1 VSVSTDAATETTTT
15 TIDLTATVPDLDP
28 VCRLVPTERQRA
40 QGVELEV
47 DETALRVADTDVT
60 RLSIGRRVLNYLDSI
75 NPLAIEG
82 SKLPMVLC
90 SLIGFITGWQV
101 ASVFVMAPEIQAD
114 FGLSLVG
121 YAKVGSYIATMLLIV
136 GIPMGY
142 LIDKMSRVQLIRAT
156 TATGA
161 VSAGVQ
167 GIAPNFGTLMAGRF
181 GLGLGLGPEAAV
193 TLPYL
198 ADSYPS
204 HVRARVFASFAFF
217 TTFGTVVAQPI
228 VGLVTRDFGW
238 RVATLIQ
245 VLLCL
250 TAFVLALFAKEPV
263 RGAQDRRELGVREE
277 LVNVVEETPR
287 MGEALKGA
295 WGIKSLRLLSIATF
309 ILGFTSLIE
318 SIDANVYASQFGLD
332 PLQRSFLGTVQS
344 IITLPFV
351 AMGAGVADRLLQRRP
366 SSLVSVQASFCF
378 LAAGC
383 YALKSVAGNVWVFYA
398 LSTIPFVLLALLTP
412 AQQTLKSLV
421 VPSRYRGIG
430 QQIGSPFTLAAVL
443 IGPQLLAVVPTGEG
457 VQKAFLYLA
466 PFSVVAGFVFLSAG
480 NCVANDIRA
489 AKAAALAR
497 QESEASRRERQNKI
511 LVCRD
516 IDVAIDEVQILFRI
530 DLDIREGEVVALVG
544 TNGAGKSTL
553 LRAICGLQQASNGAI
568 FFDGRDIT
576 YLSTHEN
583 AQLGI
588 VYMPGGQGVFPLM
601 TVRDNLTTAA
611 AMNARGS
618 KSDMKAE
625 LEKVLDFFPRLRE
638 RLDVQAGTMSGGEQ
652 QMLALSQAFLM
663 KPRLL
668 MIDEL
673 SLGLAPA
680 VVEQLLD
687 AIRGMRDE
695 GITVLLV
702 EQSLN
707 VALNVADRAV
717 FMNKGEVAFDG
728 PTEALLAR
736 PDLVRSV
743 FMGGA
748 VSGGSARVVRHRP
761 QADEGS
767 ERFLQCEGLSIS
779 YGGLQVLDDVSVH
792 VGAGEVVG
800 IIGPNGAGK
809 TTLFDLLSGYARPDR
824 GTVRLDDTDITRLS
838 PDARARLGLGRAFQN
853 ARLFPPLTVRENI
866 AVALERRASR
876 SPLLGAL
883 WAPSVRKSERK
894 LYTRVDGF
902 IELLGLEAYAD
913 KFVRELS
920 TGTRRAVEVACQM
933 AAEPKVLLLDE
944 PSSGLAQAET
954 EALGPALLRIVRET
968 GCGMLVI
975 EHDLPLITGISDRL
989 VAMELGRVVT
999 SVTPQDFP
1007 TDPRVLASYLAASAD
1022 VIERSGS
1029 RVGSVLAAVAH
1040 GMADDSRQPAQT
1052 GS

>member
-1 VSVSTDAATETTTT
+1 VSAE
-15 TIDLTATVPDLDP
+15 TIDLAPTVPDLDP
-28 VCRLVPTERQRA
+28 VCRLVPTERQLLA
-40 QGVELEV
+40 GGELDVV
-47 DETALRVADTDVT
+47 DAPLRVAESDVI
-60 RLSIGRRVLNYLDSI
+60 RPSLRARVLAYLAGV
-75 NPLAIEG
+75 NPLAIDG
-82 SKLPMVLC
+82 PKLPLVLC

-114 FGLSLVG
+114 FGLSLSG
-121 YAKVGSYIATMLLIV
+121 YAKVGSYVGTFVLIV
-136 GIPMGY
+136 GIPLGY
-142 LIDKMSRVQLIRAT
+142 LIDRVSRVQLIRAT

-161 VSAGVQ
+161 VSAAVQ
-167 GIAPNFGTLMAGRF
+167 GVAPSFGALMLGRT
-181 GLGLGLGPEAAV
+181 GLAMGLGPEAAV

-198 ADSYPS
+198 ADSYGS
-204 HVRARVFASFAFF
+204 HARARVFASFSFF
-217 TTFGTVVAQPI
+217 TTVGTLVAQPV
-228 VGLVTRDFGW
+228 VGFVTRDYGW
-238 RVATLIQ
+238 RTATLIQ
-245 VLLCL
+245 VGLCL
-250 TAFVLALFAKEPV
+250 AALVLALFAKEPV
-263 RGAQDRRELGVREE
+263 RGAMDRRELGVREE
-277 LVNVVEETPR
+277 LVNAVEEKPR

-295 WGIKSLRLLSIATF
+295 WGIKSLRLISIATF
-309 ILGFTSLIE
+309 VFGFTSVLE

-332 PLQRSFLGTVQS
+332 PLQRSFIGTMQS
-344 IITLPFV
+344 LITLPFL
-351 AMGAGVADRLLQRRP
+351 ALGSGVADRLLAKRP
-366 SSLVSVQASFCF
+366 ASLVSIQATFCF
-378 LAAGC
+378 LSAAC
-383 YALKSVAGNVWVFYA
+383 YVGKSFVGSFALFVVITTV
-398 LSTIPFVLLALLTP
+398 PVVLLSLLTP
-412 AQQTLKSLV
+412 SVQVLKSLV
-421 VPSRYRGIG
+421 VPSRYRGVG
-430 QQIGSPFTLAAVL
+430 QQIGTPFTLAALL
-443 IGPQLLAVVPTGEG
+443 IGPHLLAIVPMGG
-457 VQKAFLYLA
+457 NLQHVFVYFA
-466 PFSVVAGFVFLSAG
+466 PFSVVAGLVYLSAG
-480 NCVANDIRA
+480 NAVANDIRA
-489 AKAAALAR
+489 AKAAAIAR

-530 DLDIREGEVVALVG
+530 DLDIREGEIVALVG

-568 FFDGRDIT
+568 FFDGRDVT

-611 AMNARGS
+611 AMSARNG
-618 KSDMKAE
+618 KADPKVE
-625 LEKVLDFFPRLRE
+625 IDKVLDFFPRLRE

-652 QMLALSQAFLM
+652 QMLALGQAFLL

-687 AIRGMRDE
+687 AIRGMKDE
-695 GITVLLV
+695 GITVMLV

-717 FMNKGEVAFDG
+717 FMNKGEIAFDG

-748 VSGGSARVVRHRP
+748 VSGPSRGMRHRP
-761 QADEGS
+761 QPGEGD

-779 YGGLQVLDDVSVH
+779 YGGLQVIDDVSLH

-809 TTLFDLLSGYARPDR
+809 TTLFDLISGYARPDS
-824 GTVRLDDTDITRLS
+824 GEVRLDDADITKLS

-883 WAPSVRKSERK
+883 WTPGVRKSERK

-954 EALGPALLRIVRET
+954 EALGPALLRIVKET

-989 VAMELGRVVT
+989 VALELGTVVATGTPQEVT
-999 SVTPQDFP
+999 S
-1007 TDPRVLASYLAASAD
+1007 DPRVLASYLAASAD

-1029 RVGSVLAAVAH
+1029 RVGSVLAAL
-1040 GMADDSRQPAQT
+1040 ADESRQPAQT